1 MGNEFF
7 GLTAEGHVI
16 IGAATES
23 VCWSH
28 RLVVSVVRAADYVWH

>member
-16 IGAATES
+16 IGADRES

-28 RLVVSVVRAADYVWH
+28 RLVVKVIRAEDHVWQ